1 MSIILS
7 LFILVLLCIKDI
19 SSFSRIPLLFSK
31 SILKIDATIVKQP
44 DYKHF
49 PVFMSLS
56 NTDIEKISSLIHS
69 SINETNM
76 NIHSLSFQGNKL
88 ELLLKQNES
97 TDGISSPNIEDIQQ
111 FHTMIYS
118 KLEQDPLMASTLE
131 NIEIT
136 MSSVGISDQL
146 NTDKEFI
153 TFKVHCAV

>member
-7 LFILVLLCIKDI
+7 LFILVLLFIKDI
-19 SSFSRIPLLFSK
+19 TSFSRIPLLFSK
-31 SILKIDATIVKQP
+31 TILKIDVRIVKQP
-44 DYKHF
+44 YYKRF

-56 NTDIEKISSLIHS
+56 STDIETISSLIHS

-97 TDGISSPNIEDIQQ
+97 TDGICSPNIEDIQQ

>member
-1 MSIILS
+1 M
-7 LFILVLLCIKDI
+7 
-19 SSFSRIPLLFSK
+19 
-31 SILKIDATIVKQP
+31 KQP
-44 DYKHF
+44 YYKRF

-97 TDGISSPNIEDIQQ
+97 TDGICSPNIEDIQQ